1 MLLELGQMAAGKPA
15 DLAHQRT
22 RFSQGVVPR
31 CTIGYASFLSLG
43 GLGVS
48 DCLPARGERGGAE
61 GALIRDD
68 ELPYATTLCMFCSTM
83 GCQCTKRRELRA
95 TLTASMRPMF
105 GQEVAE
111 KGLLLVTCL
120 VAFLGLS
127 LL

>member
-68 ELPYATTLCMFCSTM
+68 ELPCATTLCMFCSAV
-83 GCQCTKRRELRA
+83 GCQCTKRREPSA
-95 TLTASMRPMF
+95 TLAAIMRPML